1 MPSKALSAFTA
12 LPNSMTEPELIEGI
26 LRRDRTAFQYL
37 VNQYQKQVIKTACYF
52 VGNME
57 DAEDL
62 SQEIFIEIINAM
74 NSFKMSSSLS
84 TWIYRITVNKSLNM
98 VKKKQRQGIM
108 VRIESFFRHP
118 SEHFT
123 GSELEPST
131 SAAEFE
137 QKEKHDLLHAAIRRL
152 PENQRIAFV
161 LCKFDDQ
168 SYKQIAEIM
177 KIGLPAVESLIHRA
191 KLNLQK
197 YLTHQFSEYQKT

>member
-1 MPSKALSAFTA
+1 
-12 LPNSMTEPELIEGI
+12 MTEPELIEGI
-26 LRRDRTAFQYL
+26 LRCDRNAFQCL
-37 VNQYQKQVIKTACYF
+37 VNRYQQQVIKTACYF

-62 SQEIFIEIINAM
+62 SQEIFLEIVHSM
-74 NSFKMSSSLS
+74 STFKQSASLS
-84 TWIYRITVNKSLNM
+84 TWIYRITVNKSLNL
-98 VKKKQRQGIM
+98 VKKNQRRGIFL
-108 VRIESFFRHP
+108 RLESVFKSSGDISDKTESEP
-118 SEHFT
+118 S
-123 GSELEPST
+123 GSSTELELR
-131 SAAEFE
+131 
-137 QKEKHDLLHAAIRRL
+137 EKRELLQAAIRRL

-197 YLTHQFSEYQKT
+197 YLLHQFSEYQTP

>member
-1 MPSKALSAFTA
+1 
-12 LPNSMTEPELIEGI
+12 MTEPELIEGI
-26 LRRDRTAFQYL
+26 LRHDRNALQCL
-37 VNQYQKQVIKTACYF
+37 VNQYQKQVIKTAFYF

-62 SQEIFIEIINAM
+62 SQEIFLDVIHSM
-74 NSFKMSSSLS
+74 NSFRQSSSLS

-98 VKKKQRQGIM
+98 VKKQKRHGMMI
-108 VRIESFFRHP
+108 RIESLFKH
-118 SEHFT
+118 SSDDLT
-123 GSELEPST
+123 GKHQEP
-131 SAAEFE
+131 AVMPDDFDHR
-137 QKEKHDLLHAAIRRL
+137 EKRELLHAAINRL

-168 SYKQIAEIM
+168 TYKQIAEIM

-191 KLNLQK
+191 RMNLQK

>member
-1 MPSKALSAFTA
+1 
-12 LPNSMTEPELIEGI
+12 MTEPELIEGI
-26 LRRDRTAFQYL
+26 LRCDRYAFQCL
-37 VNQYQKQVIKTACYF
+37 VNRYQQQVIKTACYF

-62 SQEIFIEIINAM
+62 SQEIFLDIVHSM
-74 NSFKMSSSLS
+74 STFKQSASLS
-84 TWIYRITVNKSLNM
+84 TWIYRITVNKSLNL
-98 VKKKQRQGIM
+98 VKKNQRRGIFL
-108 VRIESFFRHP
+108 RLESVFKSSGDKMERAESEP
-118 SEHFT
+118 SVSST
-123 GSELEPST
+123 ELELR
-131 SAAEFE
+131 
-137 QKEKHDLLHAAIRRL
+137 EKRDLLQAAIRRL

-197 YLTHQFSEYQKT
+197 YLLHQCSEYQTP

>member
-1 MPSKALSAFTA
+1 
-12 LPNSMTEPELIEGI
+12 MTEPELIEGI
-26 LRRDRTAFQYL
+26 LRCDRNAFQCL
-37 VNQYQKQVIKTACYF
+37 VNRYQQQVIKTACYF

-62 SQEIFIEIINAM
+62 SQEIFLDIVHSM
-74 NSFKMSSSLS
+74 STFKQSASLS
-84 TWIYRITVNKSLNM
+84 TWIYRITVNKSLNL
-98 VKKKQRQGIM
+98 VKKNQRRGIFL
-108 VRIESFFRHP
+108 RLESVFKSSGDKSVIAESEP
-118 SEHFT
+118 SVSST
-123 GSELEPST
+123 ELELR
-131 SAAEFE
+131 
-137 QKEKHDLLHAAIRRL
+137 EKRDLLQAAIHRL

-197 YLTHQFSEYQKT
+197 HLLHQFSEYQTP